1 MGELW
6 KSLFSLGD
14 INIFE
19 VPYYPLFNG
28 RINTMAAFT
37 KSLSKEK
44 LTFRLL
50 SGVNRINEFSP
61 GEYVAAVKG

>member
-28 RINTMAAFT
+28 RINTMALFA
-37 KSLSKEK
+37 KSPSEEK
-44 LTFRLL
+44 LTFRFLSEVNLL
-50 SGVNRINEFSP
+50 NEFP
-61 GEYVAAVKG
+61 WEVCYCRGK